1 MRGRLG
7 IAAALLG
14 GLALGAC
21 EGSQEPAPQPPAE
34 ASRSIMNEIYD
45 QIRAALL
52 ASASADG
59 LRHPENRKEVATAL
73 AALARNASALED
85 HARVEDGPMEFL
97 ARSVARDARDVQRE
111 YTNGHFDRAAF
122 LLRQITENCVVC
134 HTRLESRDDS
144 VLAAGFV
151 DRSTLDSLPLEPKAT
166 LQIATRRFDEAL
178 ATLEDLL
185 ESPAVHAAIL
195 LGPITD
201 YLIVC
206 IRVKG
211 DFERPVPTLERF
223 AARPDLWTRLRMEVG
238 GWIAAL
244 PELRKRARGKPDL
257 ATARALVEEAQQ
269 MSLYPDDRTPL
280 VHLIVASSLLER
292 YIDEHRSPGRDLAEA
307 YYLLGVT
314 EARIGRNYWV
324 TPAPYLLE
332 QAIRLAPKEPF
343 ATDAYA
349 LLERET
355 LMSYEGSDWEDL
367 PEEDAQRLRELRRLI
382 EQG

>member
-1 MRGRLG
+1 MRGRLA
-7 IAAALLG
+7 IALALLCG
-14 GLALGAC
+14 FALGSC
-21 EGSQEPAPQPPAE
+21 DGSDEPASSQPAE
-34 ASRSIMNEIYD
+34 ASYSIMNEVYD
-45 QIRAALL
+45 QIRSALL
-52 ASASADG
+52 ASASENG
-59 LRHPENRKEVATAL
+59 LRDPANRAEVAASL
-73 AALARNASALED
+73 EALARNASALED
-85 HARVEDGPMEFL
+85 HARVEDDPMQFL
-97 ARSVARDARDVQRE
+97 ARSAARDARDVQRE
-111 YTNGHFDRAAF
+111 YANGHFDRAAF

-144 VLAAGFV
+144 MLAAGFV
-151 DRSTLDSLPLEPKAT
+151 DPNTLDSLPLEPKAS

-185 ESPAVHAAIL
+185 ESPSVHAAIL

-201 YLIVC
+201 YLVVC

-244 PELRKRARGKPDL
+244 PELRKWARRKPDL

-292 YIDEHRSPGRDLAEA
+292 YIEEHRSPGRDLAEA

-332 QAIRLAPKEPF
+332 QAIRLAPKQPF

-349 LLERET
+349 LLEREA

-367 PEEDAQRLRELRRLI
+367 PEEDARRLEELRRLI
-382 EQG
+382 EGG